1 MRMEPLKNGMI
12 KVTLKGIEAKFYV
25 TTEKDAIE
33 IAMKLGGAKC

>member
-1 MRMEPLKNGMI
+1 MRMQPLENGLI

-33 IAMKLGGAKC
+33 IAMKLGEKSC